1 MAKALLNAF
10 QFSKRKVCD
19 TNGSGKTQQASG
31 GGIEL
36 AQSVNQFKSLQENS
50 SSKLSGTFDINA
62 VLSKVAGFPINIS
75 CLSAFGDIS
84 APAIAELLRAASF
97 TKIRA
102 KSVVYR
108 EGQIAHNITYVLEG
122 SRTAYRYSLDG
133 RELVLDYLGRRDF
146 VGEVAMLL
154 ENGEDKATFKTRE
167 ECKIA
172 EITVK
177 DFQRICQRHPECL
190 VRVAT
195 QLAQRLNFSDDR
207 IHDLFF
213 SMLPVVSKTH

>member
-1 MAKALLNAF
+1 MPTHTRQRSISKLTVGNTKSPRRVNDFARGTIMAKALLNAF

-84 APAIAELLRAASF
+84 APAIVELLRAASF
-97 TKIRA
+97 TKSALKVFFIEKAKLLITLPTSWRA
-102 KSVVYR
+102 PPPHIV
-108 EGQIAHNITYVLEG
+108 
-122 SRTAYRYSLDG
+122 TASMGANWYSI
-133 RELVLDYLGRRDF
+133 VW
-146 VGEVAMLL
+146 VAETLL
-154 ENGEDKATFKTRE
+154 AK
-167 ECKIA
+167 
-172 EITVK
+172 
-177 DFQRICQRHPECL
+177 
-190 VRVAT
+190 
-195 QLAQRLNFSDDR
+195 
-207 IHDLFF
+207 
-213 SMLPVVSKTH
+213 